1 MGMAHVKIVFNQKEY
16 TIPSDLKEYL
26 TVLNLAEDLQNN
38 LCDGFMQKALRAESK
53 VVEPDEINDLM
64 RDCSEKFIQRL
75 CEKGVY
81 DKTIDD
87 YAFQNEG
94 YIEFLNVTKDAMQ
107 AIMGFLSEEA
117 QDYERGQYVAKHS
130 IRCHG
135 KRCKRLLK

>member
-1 MGMAHVKIVFNQKEY
+1 MKIVFNQKEY

-75 CEKGVY
+75 CERPANKSQEV
-81 DKTIDD
+81 I
-87 YAFQNEG
+87 
-94 YIEFLNVTKDAMQ
+94 
-107 AIMGFLSEEA
+107 
-117 QDYERGQYVAKHS
+117 
-130 IRCHG
+130 
-135 KRCKRLLK
+135 